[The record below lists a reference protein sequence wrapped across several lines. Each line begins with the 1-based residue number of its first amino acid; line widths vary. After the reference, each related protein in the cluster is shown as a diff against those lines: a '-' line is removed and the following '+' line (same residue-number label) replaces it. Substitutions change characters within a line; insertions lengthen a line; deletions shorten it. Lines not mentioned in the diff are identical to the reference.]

1 MGAPTLSPTSSAA
14 VRTIPLSFFGMAV
27 GTLAL
32 ANVWRGAIHV
42 WALPALPATVLTW
55 LGLAIWVVLLGA
67 YARKWGVAPAA
78 ARAEMADP
86 VQSSFAAL
94 IPTSTLLVTQ
104 LVHPY
109 APQIAVALFIAA
121 TVGQLALG
129 AALHGLL
136 WQGGIRPEAV
146 TPAAY
151 LPAVAPGFVG
161 ATSAVLF
168 GWQTIGMLLFG
179 ASLLSWIAIESV
191 LLNRAAVNAP
201 LPEARRA
208 LLGIQIAPPVVG
220 GTAYL
225 ALTQGH
231 PDLFAYAL
239 LGYGLYQALLILR
252 LLPWIG
258 TQRFSPGYWAFSFGV
273 AALPGMA
280 IRMVARGAGDLDGAA
295 FALFIAANAIIGLLI
310 WKTVALLLRGT
321 LLPTPTVPAAPA
333 PVRATET
340 A

>member
-1 MGAPTLSPTSSAA
+1 MGAPTPSS
-14 VRTIPLSFFGMAV
+14 VFRTIPLSFFGMAV

-32 ANVWRGAIHV
+32 ANAWRGAVRI
-42 WALPALPATVLTW
+42 WAIPALPAVVLAGFGLALWTVL
-55 LGLAIWVVLLGA
+55 IGA
-67 YARKWGVAPAA
+67 YLRKWAVAPDA

-94 IPTSTLLVTQ
+94 IPTSTLLATQ

-109 APQIAVALFIAA
+109 APQVAMVMFGVA

-129 AALHGLL
+129 AALHGRL
-136 WQGGIRPEAV
+136 WQGGMEPAAI

-161 ATSAVLF
+161 ATAAAMFGWHQVGMMLF
-168 GWQTIGMLLFG
+168 GV
-179 ASLLSWIAIESV
+179 SLLSWLAIESM

-220 GTAYL
+220 GTAWM
-225 ALTQGH
+225 ALTHGQ

-239 LGYGLYQALLILR
+239 LGYGLYQALVMLR
-252 LLPWIG
+252 LAPWIG
-258 TQRFSPGYWAFSFGV
+258 VQRFSPGLWAFSFGV

-280 IRMVARGAGDLDGAA
+280 IRMVERGAGGVMPQLA
-295 FALFIAANAIIGLLI
+295 FGLFVAANAIIGVLL
-310 WKTVALLLRGT
+310 WKTAARLLRGD
-321 LLPTPTVPAAPA
+321 LLPAARRPDPTAAAGPSA
-333 PVRATET
+333 R
-340 A
+340 

>member
-1 MGAPTLSPTSSAA
+1 MGAPTPSPT

-27 GTLAL
+27 GALAL
-32 ANVWRGAIHV
+32 ANVWRGAIRV
-42 WALPALPATVLTW
+42 WAVPEMPATVLTW
-55 LGLAIWVVLLGA
+55 LGLALWIVLLGA
-67 YARKWGVAPAA
+67 YARKWMVAPAA
-78 ARAEMADP
+78 ARAEMTDP

-94 IPTSTLLVTQ
+94 IPTSTLLATQ

-109 APQIAVALFIAA
+109 APNVAVALFIAA

-129 AALHGLL
+129 AVLHGRL
-136 WQGGIRPEAV
+136 WQGGIRPEVV

-161 ATSAVLF
+161 ATAAAML

-179 ASLLSWIAIESV
+179 ASLLSWIAIESMV
-191 LLNRAAVNAP
+191 LNRAAVNAP

-220 GTAYL
+220 GTAYM
-225 ALTQGH
+225 ALTHGQ

-239 LGYGLYQALLILR
+239 LGYGLYQALLMLR

-280 IRMVARGAGDLDGAA
+280 IRMVARGGSDLESAT
-295 FALFIAANAIIGLLI
+295 FALFVAANVIIGLLA
-310 WKTVALLLRGT
+310 WKTVGLLLRGT
-321 LLPTPTVPAAPA
+321 LLPTPAAPAVPA

>member
-1 MGAPTLSPTSSAA
+1 MGAPIPSSNT
-14 VRTIPLSFFGMAV
+14 RNIPLSFFGMAV
-27 GTLAL
+27 GPLAL
-32 ANVWRGAIHV
+32 ANAWRGAVNV
-42 WALPALPATVLTW
+42 WALPTLPATVLAW
-55 LGLAIWVVLLGA
+55 LGLAIWMVLLGA
-67 YARKWGVAPAA
+67 YLRKWHVAPDA

-94 IPTSTLLVTQ
+94 IPTSTLLATQ
-104 LVHPY
+104 LIHPY
-109 APQIAVALFIAA
+109 APNVATVLFIVA
-121 TVGQLALG
+121 TVGQLVLG
-129 AALHGLL
+129 ATLHGRL
-136 WQGGIRPEAV
+136 WQGGVRPETL

-161 ATSAVLF
+161 ATTAMLF
-168 GWQTIGMLLFG
+168 GWHSLGMLLFG
-179 ASLLSWIAIESV
+179 ASLLSWIAIESMI
-191 LLNRAAVNAP
+191 LNRAAVNAP

-220 GTAYL
+220 GTAYM
-225 ALTQGH
+225 ALTQGQ

-239 LGYGLYQALLILR
+239 LGYGLYQALVMLR

-280 IRMVARGAGDLDGAA
+280 IRMVTRGAGDMEGVA
-295 FALFIAANAIIGLLI
+295 FGLFIAANVIIGLLI
-310 WKTVALLLRGT
+310 WKTVALALRGN
-321 LLPTPTVPAAPA
+321 LLPTTAAPA
-333 PVRATET
+333 PTQNPARSPVTET

>member
-1 MGAPTLSPTSSAA
+1 MGAPSPSPT
-14 VRTIPLSFFGMAV
+14 VRTIPLSFFGIAV
-27 GTLAL
+27 GALAL
-32 ANVWRGAIHV
+32 ANVWRGAVHV
-42 WALPALPATVLTW
+42 WALPELPATLLTW
-55 LGLAIWVVLLGA
+55 LGLTLWAVLLGA
-67 YARKWGVAPAA
+67 YVRKWMVAPAA

-94 IPTSTLLVTQ
+94 IPTSTLLATQ
-104 LVHPY
+104 LVYPY
-109 APQIAVALFIAA
+109 APNVAVALFIAA

-129 AALHGLL
+129 AALHGRV
-136 WQGGIRPEAV
+136 WQGGMRPEAV

-161 ATSAVLF
+161 ATAAAMF

-179 ASLLSWIAIESV
+179 ASVLSWIAIESMV
-191 LLNRAAVNAP
+191 LNRAAVNAP

-220 GTAYL
+220 GTAYM
-225 ALTQGH
+225 ALTHGQ
-231 PDLFAYAL
+231 PDMFAYAL
-239 LGYGLYQALLILR
+239 LGYGLYQALLMLR

-280 IRMVARGAGDLDGAA
+280 IRMVARGGSDLEGAA
-295 FALFIAANAIIGLLI
+295 FALFVAANVIIGLLA
-310 WKTVALLLRGT
+310 WKTVVLLLRGT
-321 LLPTPTVPAAPA
+321 LLPTPAVPAAPA
-333 PVRATET
+333 PVRAAET

>member
-1 MGAPTLSPTSSAA
+1 MGAPTPTPAY
-14 VRTIPLSFFGMAV
+14 RTIPLSFFGIAV
-27 GTLAL
+27 GIIAL
-32 ANVWRGAIHV
+32 ANVWRGAVQV
-42 WALPALPATVLTW
+42 WALPTLPAVVLTW
-55 LGLAIWVVLLGA
+55 LGLGIWISLLAA
-67 YARKWGVAPAA
+67 YVRKWRVAPDA

-94 IPTSTLLVTQ
+94 IPTSTLLATQ

-109 APQIAVALFIAA
+109 APNVAAVLFGAA
-121 TVGQLALG
+121 TIGQLALG
-129 AALHGLL
+129 ATLHGRV
-136 WQGGIRPEAV
+136 WQGGIPAGAI

-161 ATSAVLF
+161 ATTATLF
-168 GWQTIGMLLFG
+168 GWHTLGMLLFG
-179 ASLLSWIAIESV
+179 ASLLSWIAIESMV
-191 LLNRAAVNAP
+191 LNRAAVNAP

-208 LLGIQIAPPVVG
+208 LLGIQLAPPVVG

-225 ALTQGH
+225 ALTQGQ

-239 LGYGLYQALLILR
+239 LGYGLYQGLVLLR

-280 IRMVARGAGDLDGAA
+280 IRMVARGGDMREVA
-295 FALFIAANAIIGLLI
+295 FGLFVAANLIIGLLA
-310 WKTVALLLRGT
+310 WKTVVLLLRGN
-321 LLPTPTVPAAPA
+321 LLPAAPA
-333 PVRATET
+333 AAQSPRGTE
-340 A
+340 AA